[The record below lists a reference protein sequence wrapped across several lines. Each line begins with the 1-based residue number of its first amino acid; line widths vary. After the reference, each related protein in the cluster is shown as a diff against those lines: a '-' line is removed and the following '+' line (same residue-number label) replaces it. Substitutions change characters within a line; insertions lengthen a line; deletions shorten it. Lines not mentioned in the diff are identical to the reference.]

1 MSQIKEVQLV
11 PYNALWPAM
20 FEQVAEE
27 IKSALGG
34 ACISVEHIGST
45 SIPGL
50 CAKDIIDVLCIASD
64 LNNSKRLI
72 HAGYVFKGELNIPLR
87 YFYSKREKGL
97 RINLHVVEKDH
108 GFIGLNLCFRDYL
121 RDTPEAADRYGK
133 LKQDLAANPENYVR
147 ANGNFGRYTLE
158 KDAIIKA
165 LLREA
170 RYDGVAIN
178 FCTHFSEWE
187 AYHRIKKSEIFDST
201 AFEYDPNH
209 LSTTSQH
216 DFHFVMYVG
225 VEITAIAH
233 VELMG
238 DGVAALRAIA
248 TDPHFRRKGYGSILL
263 TLVEHWLKHQGF
275 GIIKLHADRS
285 AELFFRCFG
294 YVEMLF
300 EDKSILSNPLDM
312 GKIL

>member
-1 MSQIKEVQLV
+1 MSHIKEVQLV
-11 PYNALWPAM
+11 PYNASWPAM
-20 FEQVAEE
+20 FEQVAKE
-27 IKSALGG
+27 IKSALGDV
-34 ACISVEHIGST
+34 CITVEHIGST
-45 SIPGL
+45 SIPRL
-50 CAKDIIDVLCIASD
+50 CAKDIIDVLCIVSD
-64 LNNSKRLI
+64 LNDSKRLI
-72 HAGYVFKGELNIPLR
+72 HAGYVFKGELNVPLR
-87 YFYSKREKGL
+87 YFYSKREEGL
-97 RINLHVVEKDH
+97 RVNLHVVEKDH
-108 GFIGLNLCFRDYL
+108 GFIGLNVCFRDYL

-201 AFEYDPNH
+201 EFDYDPNH
-209 LSTTSQH
+209 PSTTSQQ

-225 VEITAIAH
+225 VEIAAIAH

-248 TDPHFRRKGYGSILL
+248 TDSHFRRKGYGSILL
-263 TLVEHWLKHQGF
+263 TFIERWLKHQGF
-275 GIIKLHADRS
+275 GTIKLHADRS
-285 AELFFRCFG
+285 AEMFYRSLE
-294 YVEMLF
+294 YVEMPF
-300 EDKSILSNPLDM
+300 ADKSILSNPIDM
-312 GKIL
+312 GKML